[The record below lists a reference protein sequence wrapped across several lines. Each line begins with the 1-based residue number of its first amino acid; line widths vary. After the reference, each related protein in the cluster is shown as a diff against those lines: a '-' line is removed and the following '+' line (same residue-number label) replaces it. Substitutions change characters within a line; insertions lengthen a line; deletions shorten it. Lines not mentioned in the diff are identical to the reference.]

1 MKESQKVRQK
11 SATENRRDLDQLREK
26 LINFNFEKETG
37 TLKKVHQIGKA
48 KKQIARLITII
59 QQQNQE
65 DVSRD
70 KEVSPKV

>member
-11 SATENRRDLDQLREK
+11 SAAENRRDLDQLREK

>member
-11 SATENRRDLDQLREK
+11 SVAENRRDLDQLREK